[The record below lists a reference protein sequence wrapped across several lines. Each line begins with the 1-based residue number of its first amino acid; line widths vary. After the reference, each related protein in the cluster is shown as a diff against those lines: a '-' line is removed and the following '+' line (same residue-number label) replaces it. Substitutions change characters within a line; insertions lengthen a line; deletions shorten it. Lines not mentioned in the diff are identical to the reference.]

1 MASVRQRQ
9 LKVYK
14 ETDRTVDTLLRN
26 LRKGIY
32 IPEEYDRHY
41 VQYVKDLTRDFAEEY
56 QNALI
61 LGFLAVAGIAYEK
74 YSALSK
80 PYVKIAVA
88 HGIPQHYLQL
98 NEMRFVSSLLEQQ
111 LPGGYTLSHR
121 IWDLGTYSR
130 DITQVVRNGL
140 MNGLSPTQMSAQLDS
155 FLLPGRHAIMKT
167 PYGRTLTFDSYRLAR
182 SEITVSQM
190 QADVLMAKAC
200 PWVDGLQW
208 DLSPA
213 HSILCECDDLAGQ
226 IFKPEYVPMPPHP
239 LCQCS
244 LTPIMIGK
252 HYWDRAVSSFL
263 EHGRDIAK
271 LGIAAWLSTEL
282 IEG

>member
-1 MASVRQRQ
+1 MSVRQRQ

-14 ETDRTVDTLLRN
+14 ETDRNVDTLLRN

-41 VQYVKDLTRDFAEEY
+41 VEYVKDLTRDFADEY

-61 LGFLAVAGIAYEK
+61 LGFLAMAGIAYEK

-80 PYVKIAVA
+80 PYIDVAVKY
-88 HGIPQHYLQL
+88 GIPQHYLRID
-98 NEMRFVSSLLEQQ
+98 EMRFVSSLLDQQ
-111 LPGGYTLSHR
+111 LPGGYNLSTR

-140 MNGLSPTQMSAQLDS
+140 MNGLSSTQMSAQLDS
-155 FLLPGRHAIMKT
+155 FLLPGRHAIMQT
-167 PYGRTLTFDSYRLAR
+167 PFGRTLTFDSYRLAR
-182 SEITVSQM
+182 SEMTISQM

-200 PWVDGLQW
+200 PWVDGLMW
-208 DLSPA
+208 ELSSA
-213 HSILCECDDLAGQ
+213 HSIYCECDNLAGQ

-244 LTPIMIGK
+244 LAPVMVERHI
-252 HYWDRAVSSFL
+252 WDRAISWFA
-263 EHGRDIAK
+263 EHGKDVVG
-271 LGIAAWLSTEL
+271 LGIATWLSAEL